1 MSIIMI
7 EIFIEIFIEISSHA
21 ARREE
26 IYMKVDFFS
35 YMAAFG
41 EIQLYF
47 LFYL

>member
-21 ARREE
+21 ATGEE
-26 IYMKVDFFS
+26 IYMIVDSLS
-35 YMAAFG
+35 YMAVFG